1 MKTAST
7 AATDS
12 AITSLAGLRLTEP
25 MIPRL
30 VVLARL
36 RPPGRDPIAVVLA
49 ERPRR
54 VLGEGI
60 AVALAVGGPHEG
72 GDHVE
77 VPLGDVGRLAPEI
90 RQAQVDVELEEV
102 DAGGLLWHVNK
113 V

>member
-12 AITSLAGLRLTEP
+12 AITSLAGLRLTSP
-25 MIPRL
+25 MIPRGTREKRL

-49 ERPRR
+49 ERPGR
-54 VLGEGI
+54 VLGEGV
-60 AVALAVGGPHEG
+60 AVALAVGGPHER

-77 VPLGDVGRLAPEI
+77 VPLGDVGGLAPEI
-90 RQAQVDVELEEV
+90 GQAQVDVELEEV
-102 DAGGLLWHVNK
+102 DAGGL
-113 V
+113 